1 MKNLIYLLLV
11 VFCMSCAPAIPIM
24 KTKSYGTNCET
35 TQCGGMT
42 KSKTR
47 CKNKTTNCSGR
58 CNFH

>member
-11 VFCMSCAPAIPIM
+11 VFCTSCAQVPIM

-58 CNFH
+58 CYQH